1 MKLIL
6 ISVLN
11 GKFQGFF
18 FFFLVYSSCF
28 PKLKVCRLLAI
39 LKKKKKK
46 KENLPGALGEQLF
59 SICCSVPR
67 ATFSSGLTQAA
78 DPMS

>member
-39 LKKKKKK
+39 LKKKRKD
-46 KENLPGALGEQLF
+46 NLPGALGEQLF
-59 SICCSVPR
+59 SICCSFPR

>member
-39 LKKKKKK
+39 LKKKKKEK
-46 KENLPGALGEQLF
+46 KISQGPWGSNYSQSVVQSLG
-59 SICCSVPR
+59 PR
-67 ATFSSGLTQAA
+67 FLQG
-78 DPMS
+78 